1 MRNLMRP
8 IDYMEPSG
16 IDYSLIEPGVRSL
29 VREMNNIPF
38 IETVSSCEGHVGQ
51 DIFKDARPDEGH
63 TFITGGHV
71 AFDVL
76 PGSLKAEGFLGEVS
90 DLSNRAGFSS
100 FKEVGFG
107 KESVFMVNF
116 DTTHVGGHVSDLVSE
131 RKIEESDSDEV
142 RLRKSFQV
150 EAKAARERKEKYVE
164 FWGEM
169 EKIARKYSAGEKPA
183 RKI

>member
-1 MRNLMRP
+1 MMRP

-29 VREMNNIPF
+29 VRQMNEVPF
-38 IETVSSCEGHVGQ
+38 VETVSSCEGHVGS
-51 DIFKDARPDEGH
+51 DIFKGATPDEGH
-63 TFITGGHV
+63 TFITGGHM

-76 PGSLKAEGFLGEVS
+76 PGSVRTEGFLGEVS
-90 DLSNRAGFSS
+90 ELANKTGFSS
-100 FKEVGFG
+100 FREVGFG
-107 KESVFMVNF
+107 KESVYMVNF
-116 DTTHVGGHVSDLVSE
+116 DTTHVGGHVSDLVSQ

-150 EAKAARERKEKYVE
+150 KIEAANERKERYIE

-169 EKIARKYSAGEKPA
+169 EKIAK
-183 RKI
+183 